1 MALIA
6 IASAKG
12 APGCTTSA
20 IALTAA
26 WPRPVLL
33 VEADVAGSSVL
44 PGFYQG
50 QLPHDRG
57 LRQLAIAHS
66 HGELTQHQL
75 RENTLPIFDG
85 ADDRYF
91 LPGIPEAAGSPS
103 LRDLWG
109 PLTSLLAA
117 LESGGVD
124 VILDLGRLLSPV
136 DPREAILTVADL
148 VLVTTGSRLP
158 DIYATRALV
167 NARVETAARQV
178 SNHALLIVGAGR
190 PYPEGEISK
199 QIGLASV
206 GALAWDPVSAEVYSV
221 GAKTTRKFERSHL
234 ARTATTIAHEASRR
248 IARRRTDLGTE
259 EPR

>member
-20 IALTAA
+20 IALTRA
-26 WPRPVLL
+26 WPRPALL
-33 VEADVAGSSVL
+33 VEADIAGSSVL

-50 QLPHDRG
+50 QHPHDRG
-57 LRQLAIAHS
+57 LRQLAIAYS
-66 HGELTQHQL
+66 HGEFDQHQL
-75 RENTLPIFDG
+75 RENTLPMFEE
-85 ADDRYF
+85 AHDRYF
-91 LPGIPEAAGSPS
+91 LPGIPDASSAPA

-109 PLTSLLAA
+109 PLASLLAT

-124 VILDLGRLLSPV
+124 VIVDLGRLVSPA
-136 DPREAILTVADL
+136 DPREALLTVADL

-158 DIYATRALV
+158 DIYPARALV

-178 SNHALLIVGAGR
+178 TNHALLIVGAGR
-190 PYPEGEISK
+190 PYPEREIAK
-199 QIGLASV
+199 QIGLTCV

-221 GAKTTRKFERSHL
+221 GAKTTKKFDNSSL
-234 ARTATTIAHEASRR
+234 SRTATTVAHETSQR
-248 IARRRTDLGTE
+248 IARRRADLGTGE
-259 EPR
+259 E

>member
-20 IALTAA
+20 LALTAA

-33 VEADVAGSSVL
+33 VEADIAGSSIL
-44 PGFYQG
+44 PGYFG
-50 QLPHDRG
+50 AQLPHDRG
-57 LRQLAIAHS
+57 LRQLAIAFS
-66 HGELTQHQL
+66 HGELGQHQL
-75 RENTLPIFDG
+75 RENTLPLFDG
-85 ADDRYF
+85 VDDRYF
-91 LPGIPEAAGSPS
+91 LPGIPDAAGAAS

-109 PLTSLLAA
+109 PLASLLGA

-124 VILDLGRLLSPV
+124 VILDLGRLVSPV
-136 DPREAILTVADL
+136 DPREALLAVADL

-158 DIYATRALV
+158 DIYPTRALV

-178 SNHALLIVGAGR
+178 TNHALLVVGAGR
-190 PYPEGEISK
+190 PYPEAEIAR

-206 GALAWDPVSAEVYSV
+206 GSLAWDPVSAEVYSV
-221 GAKTTRKFERSHL
+221 GAKTTKRFERSHL
-234 ARTATTIAHEASRR
+234 VRTAVTVAHEASRR
-248 IARRRTDLGTE
+248 IVRRRAELGTGE
-259 EPR
+259 E